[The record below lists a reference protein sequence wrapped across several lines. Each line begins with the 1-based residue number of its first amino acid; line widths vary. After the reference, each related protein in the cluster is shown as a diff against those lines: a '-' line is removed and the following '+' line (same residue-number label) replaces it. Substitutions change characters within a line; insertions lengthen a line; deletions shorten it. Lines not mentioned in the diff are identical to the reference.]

1 MTLKIQLFFENEFW
15 SHIITLITIKKRRGC
30 AAHPLRFF
38 SFIRLDLLVLGLDE
52 LPDASSEGG
61 TNEGTY
67 DENP

>member
-1 MTLKIQLFFENEFW
+1 MTKKKRFFFCASMNY
-15 SHIITLITIKKRRGC
+15 SGKKRRGC